1 VQRDESVR
9 TTPIGANA
17 AGLVRLDVRMDND
30 RAVHLTRGGPMTR
43 TPCVESEVG
52 QLQEVILHRPGLE
65 LKRLTPANKEELL
78 FDELVWVAKAR
89 EEHDG
94 FAELLR
100 AEGVEVRLFGDL
112 LTETLAEDAAREE
125 LLASTV
131 TVDTCGVELVGRV
144 RGFLTE
150 LPAEELAA
158 HLLGGLTVAEVP
170 GAAEGFVGGVLGPS
184 AFLLPPLPNAV
195 FTRDPSA
202 WVGDGTILAAMRL
215 QARREERRLWQA
227 VYQHHPA
234 FALHA
239 DRAWYGHDDREY
251 FPATLEGGDVLVLSP
266 RCVAVGLSERTHPI
280 AAENFAA
287 ALFAAGVC
295 EWVLA
300 VDLPRTR
307 QTMHLDTVLTVVDR
321 DAVVLWPRVRH
332 LCRSYRIEPSAGGR
346 MRVTEQPDL
355 VRALADGLG
364 VDAVRVVDTGE
375 DEVAADREQWD
386 DGNNTLALRPGVV
399 IAYERNADTNRR
411 LEEAGI
417 EVRTIASHELP
428 RGRGGP
434 RCMSCPVVRAPL

>member
-1 VQRDESVR
+1 M
-9 TTPIGANA
+9 
-17 AGLVRLDVRMDND
+17 GLGSTLDAD
-30 RAVHLTRGGPMTR
+30 R
-43 TPCVESEVG
+43 
-52 QLQEVILHRPGLE
+52 
-65 LKRLTPANKEELL
+65 
-78 FDELVWVAKAR
+78 
-89 EEHDG
+89 
-94 FAELLR
+94 
-100 AEGVEVRLFGDL
+100 
-112 LTETLAEDAAREE
+112 
-125 LLASTV
+125 
-131 TVDTCGVELVGRV
+131 GR
-144 RGFLTE
+144 
-150 LPAEELAA
+150 
-158 HLLGGLTVAEVP
+158 
-170 GAAEGFVGGVLGPS
+170 
-184 AFLLPPLPNAV
+184 
-195 FTRDPSA
+195 
-202 WVGDGTILAAMRL
+202 
-215 QARREERRLWQA
+215 ARREERRLWQA

-300 VDLPRTR
+300 VDLPRAR

-332 LCRSYRIEPSAGGR
+332 LCRAYRIEPGVGGR

-355 VRALADGLG
+355 LRALADGLG

-399 IAYERNADTNRR
+399 IAYERNSDTNRR

-417 EVRTIASHELP
+417 EVRVIASHELP